1 MSLRCTFFCFRNDDF
16 AHETDYG
23 YFYVNCDDMQKTP
36 KEWDDQITQ
45 EASGHSRLGKIG
57 SLVILGYHQFSIKS
71 TAVGTH

>member
-1 MSLRCTFFCFRNDDF
+1 MEFFCCRNDDF

-45 EASGHSRLGKIG
+45 EPSGCSRPGNKDG
-57 SLVILGYHQFSIKS
+57 YMVQFGYHQGQV
-71 TAVGTH
+71 A